1 MVARI
6 ILTEPMLNQIGAAL
20 DARSKMLVSSLVRAK
35 AAPPSSDRDFA
46 VSCNEEA
53 IRDTILARLVITAAY
68 EEDIDF
74 PADASWTEPELRE
87 AYGR

>member
-1 MVARI
+1 MVAQV

-20 DARSKMLVSSLVRAK
+20 DARSKVLVGALVRVK
-35 AAPPSSDRDFA
+35 SLPESPDRDFA
-46 VSCNEEA
+46 MSCNEEA

-87 AYGR
+87 AWGR

>member
-1 MVARI
+1 MVARVV
-6 ILTEPMLNQIGAAL
+6 LTEQMLNAIGAAL
-20 DARSKMLVSSLVRAK
+20 DARSKTLVSSLVRVK
-35 AAPPSSDRDFA
+35 SMPESPDRDFA

-53 IRDTILARLVITAAY
+53 IRDTILARLTITAAY

-87 AYGR
+87 AWGR